1 MSVVA
6 RFGWIDLVREVLLN
20 FDTVT
25 IANNTETVLGQG
37 SINTLSQRLDEFGI
51 TRPLICT
58 DQGLV
63 EVGLCEILK
72 ANLKNGM
79 VGTFF
84 DMTPANPGETDV
96 YKAAELFK
104 KNRCNGVI
112 GFGGGSS
119 LDLAKAVALV
129 SNHSEELVNY
139 TVHRGGVGKIGPIA
153 PLIAIPTTSGTGSE
167 VARASV
173 IILRSGEKRI
183 IASPHMIPK
192 VSILDPDLTIS
203 LPPALTASTGMDA
216 VSHCLE
222 SICSPVKNLS
232 AEAIGFCGL
241 SKAIGDGALLKAF
254 ENGSNKNAR
263 YDMLTVSTQGGMA
276 FSKGLGAVHAMS
288 HACGKNEQLRL
299 HHGTL
304 NAVLL
309 PDVLRFNEESIL
321 DKLPKIREAMGLKE
335 NSDLPLAIE
344 EINRQFSLPRNL
356 FEMGLN
362 AQMIP
367 ELAAH
372 CVDDMCSATNPRK
385 MDLEAYTVLFESAFR
400 R

>member
-1 MSVVA
+1 
-6 RFGWIDLVREVLLN
+6 
-20 FDTVT
+20 
-25 IANNTETVLGQG
+25 
-37 SINTLSQRLDEFGI
+37 
-51 TRPLICT
+51 
-58 DQGLV
+58 
-63 EVGLCEILK
+63 
-72 ANLKNGM
+72 
-79 VGTFF
+79 
-84 DMTPANPGETDV
+84 
-96 YKAAELFK
+96 
-104 KNRCNGVI
+104 
-112 GFGGGSS
+112 
-119 LDLAKAVALV
+119 
-129 SNHSEELVNY
+129 
-139 TVHRGGVGKIGPIA
+139 
-153 PLIAIPTTSGTGSE
+153 
-167 VARASV
+167 
-173 IILRSGEKRI
+173 
-183 IASPHMIPK
+183 MIPK
-192 VSILDPDLTIS
+192 VSILDPDLTLS

-222 SICSPVKNLS
+222 AICSPVKNLS
-232 AEAIGFCGL
+232 AEVIGFCGL

-321 DKLPKIREAMGLKE
+321 DKLPKIREAMGLKA
-335 NSDLPLAIE
+335 NSDVPLAIE

-372 CVDDMCSATNPRK
+372 CVDDMCSSTNPRK
-385 MDLEAYTVLFESAFR
+385 MDLEAYTALFESAFR